1 MFVRAAR
8 RPLVDCVERPRAV
21 RRELL
26 QASGIPSEVPPL
38 REAGNCCTDHVLIM
52 LRFVDVQQPPRS
64 PDNLRNVR
72 VRALLS
78 QRALAQKA
86 GVSPSTIALLEAG
99 RPAPTPVLQTMRRI
113 CTAL

>member
-1 MFVRAAR
+1 M
-8 RPLVDCVERPRAV
+8 RP
-21 RRELL
+21 
-26 QASGIPSEVPPL
+26 IPP
-38 REAGNCCTDHVLIM
+38 
-52 LRFVDVQQPPRS
+52 S
-64 PDNLRNVR
+64 PDHLRNVR

-113 CTAL
+113 CSALGVEPTEIVEFQRALDTRTAPAQDS